1 MGTPL
6 SNNVE
11 CLILNDEAGKKNIVL
26 DKAFELALKI
36 ITLTTE
42 LSKRNRI
49 LADQLLRSGTSVG
62 ANLNEAQ
69 AALTKKEFIAKVS
82 IAAKEIRE
90 TKYWLMLL
98 TESNLIV
105 RDNDLEIL
113 TDEIIRLTTKIIK
126 TSQEN

>member
-1 MGTPL
+1 MMEP
-6 SNNVE
+6 
-11 CLILNDEAGKKNIVL
+11 GKKNIVL

-36 ITLTTE
+36 ITLTIE